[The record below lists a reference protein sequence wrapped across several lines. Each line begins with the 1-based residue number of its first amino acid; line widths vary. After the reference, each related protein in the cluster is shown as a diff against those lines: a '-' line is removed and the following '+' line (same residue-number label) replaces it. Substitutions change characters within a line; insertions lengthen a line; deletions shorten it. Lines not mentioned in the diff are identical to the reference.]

1 MIKVFLYQIKLRNS
15 ASLALIIRMYHDAR
29 SSACNNHC
37 SETRKKKL
45 INTLCG
51 QNVDFFFNLIV
62 YKVTAELFK
71 RLCAV
76 CFGVVSI
83 VHIFIT
89 CSKGVN
95 VLIDEGR
102 AEDG

>member
-1 MIKVFLYQIKLRNS
+1 
-15 ASLALIIRMYHDAR
+15 
-29 SSACNNHC
+29 
-37 SETRKKKL
+37 
-45 INTLCG
+45 
-51 QNVDFFFNLIV
+51 V